1 MVLVLVLVLVL
12 MAGMAEGGGNTDS
25 DGVGGGRDLVG
36 AGGVEL
42 PTGSAKAFGT
52 VAGGRRV
59 GPRLAVSC
67 VAVAVVVGGAAV
79 VIRRVASWRC
89 HARTMMM

>member
-1 MVLVLVLVLVL
+1 MV
-12 MAGMAEGGGNTDS
+12 GGDDNDDDG
-25 DGVGGGRDLVG
+25 GVGVSTELVG
-36 AGGVEL
+36 AGDVEL

-67 VAVAVVVGGAAV
+67 VAVAVVVRLSSSSGAQPLSSGALHRGGV
-79 VIRRVASWRC
+79 MC
-89 HARTMMM
+89 AR

>member
-1 MVLVLVLVLVL
+1 MLVLVL
-12 MAGMAEGGGNTDS
+12 MAGMAEGGSNTDS

-67 VAVAVVVGGAAV
+67 VAVAVVVRLLSSSSGAQPLSSGALHRGGV
-79 VIRRVASWRC
+79 MC
-89 HARTMMM
+89 AR

>member
-1 MVLVLVLVLVL
+1 MLVLVL

-36 AGGVEL
+36 AGDVEL

-67 VAVAVVVGGAAV
+67 VAVAVVVRLSSLSGAQPLSSGALHRGGV
-79 VIRRVASWRC
+79 MC
-89 HARTMMM
+89 AR